1 MYIHLGGN
9 AIVARR
15 DLLYIFDVKAFHQSK
30 VNRELLRNMEEAGNV
45 VTLVKGKSRSVIFI
59 KGKNQG
65 TKIYYSPITAFTLLR
80 RGNQYK

>member
-9 AIVARR
+9 VIVSSR

-30 VNRELLRNMEEAGNV
+30 VNRELLRNMQEEGRV
-45 VTLVKGKSRSVIFI
+45 VTLEKGKSRSVIFI
-59 KGKNQG
+59 KRRNQS

-80 RGNQYK
+80 RRNKFK

>member
-9 AIVARR
+9 VIVSGR

-30 VNRELLRNMEEAGNV
+30 VNRELLRNMEAAGRV
-45 VTLVKGKSRSVIFI
+45 VTLEKGKSRSVIFI
-59 KGKNQG
+59 KGNNQS

-80 RGNQYK
+80 RGNQLK